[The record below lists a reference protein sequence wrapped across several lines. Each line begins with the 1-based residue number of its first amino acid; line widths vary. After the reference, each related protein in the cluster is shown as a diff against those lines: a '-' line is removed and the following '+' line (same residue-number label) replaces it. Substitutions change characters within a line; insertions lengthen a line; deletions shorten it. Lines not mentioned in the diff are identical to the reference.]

1 MITLH
6 IGWVIT
12 QIQITVFPLIT
23 FRLHSTPHGPLVSCT
38 VHRWPFLSAILYTA
52 GPLLSA
58 ALCWVPFVC
67 CTLHRWAP
75 FVRCTLQSTPLG
87 LFCLL
92 HSTPVGP
99 FCTLYSTYSLH
110 LWASFVRCTLH
121 RWALLYAVLY
131 ILSSPLGIFCPQHST
146 PVGSFVC
153 CTLHR
158 WASFIRCTLHCW
170 TLYLLHSAPLGCCT
184 LNSWAFCPLRST
196 ALVSKMGPLFDCSS
210 LLAGWLSAAF
220 TAYNPLEWW
229 RRQQVLILLL
239 KLFLKFS
246 DTKPY
251 TRGFTQLKQV
261 RKNSYIFVSTTHRW
275 RIKTDEKAKVVA
287 AIWGTELIQ
296 LVVAPASLHQDDSK
310 KGMTS
315 SYFHIAMVQFILF
328 FKLSW
333 CKTASGAKKWTDSA
347 PKAAE
352 TTFAFSSVLFV
363 HPYSMANTFCP
374 FFPRLKGVVCTVQR
388 VLRNFISPGEIKM
401 LLGGLM
407 K

>member
-1 MITLH
+1 M
-6 IGWVIT
+6 
-12 QIQITVFPLIT
+12 
-23 FRLHSTPHGPLVSCT
+23 
-38 VHRWPFLSAILYTA
+38 
-52 GPLLSA
+52 SA
-58 ALCWVPFVC
+58 ALY
-67 CTLHRWAP
+67 T
-75 FVRCTLQSTPLG
+75 G
-87 LFCLL
+87 
-92 HSTPVGP
+92 GP

-110 LWASFVRCTLH
+110 LWASFVRSTLH
-121 RWALLYAVLY
+121 RWALLSAALY
-131 ILSSPLGIFCPQHST
+131 TAGPLLSAALYTAELF
-146 PVGSFVC
+146 
-153 CTLHR
+153 
-158 WASFIRCTLHCW
+158 
-170 TLYLLHSAPLGCCT
+170 YLLHSAPLGRCT